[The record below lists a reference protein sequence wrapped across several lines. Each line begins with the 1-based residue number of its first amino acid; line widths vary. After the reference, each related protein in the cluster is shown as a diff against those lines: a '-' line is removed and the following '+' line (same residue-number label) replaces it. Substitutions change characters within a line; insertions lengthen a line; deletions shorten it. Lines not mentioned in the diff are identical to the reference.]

1 MNKKYDLLG
10 LFLAGVTG
18 IALLTSILLRTFL
31 PRIILPSWDVIAVI
45 GLSLIALVLDHYL
58 TTRTHRVY
66 WLVPIWGF
74 LIFCLFPMG
83 ACLLSPLASLTW
95 GVAGGVI
102 FFAVTLLFDSMIERL
117 SDGPVAKLA
126 PILSAFG
133 LYLAAQCLM
142 GMF

>member
-18 IALLTSILLRTFL
+18 VSLLVAILLRTFL

-58 TTRTHRVY
+58 THKTRRVY
-66 WLVPIWGF
+66 WLVPIWGA

-83 ACLLSPLASLTW
+83 ACLFSPLASLTW

-102 FFAVTLLFDSMIERL
+102 FTVVTFLFDSMIDRL
-117 SDGPVAKLA
+117 SGGPVAKLA

-133 LYLAAQCLM
+133 LYLAAQILM